1 MNTIFETRQRAAQL
15 LKETIAIWRQSDQ
28 SDKLEGLEKDP
39 VFSLL
44 MMAVAYQAEE
54 TDNDIER
61 LKTETLDE
69 LARLLTPYEISHAT
83 PATMVVATELNS
95 DVAEMDATA
104 NTLFHLAET
113 HTMMPLLSTHLIN
126 AKVASIIRVDG
137 RRWRVVLDFDKP
149 VSDLGGFA
157 FAINGLSFRDL
168 TVTLGKHTV
177 PLIRP
182 WDTSELPFIDCFDP
196 QTVLYNRQQ
205 ICNMSMLPLDLFA
218 RHDMRMFI
226 VERGQLA
233 QQLVSD
239 AGRVE
244 LMFEFVGIS
253 DSFPFDKSRLHLN
266 TTVLV
271 NAELNEATLT
281 AQKPY
286 ERIAGYE
293 EADSSRNVMR
303 RQFLHLMQPSAMQLY
318 NKTELEVR
326 RTNADRFNQGSLV
339 RLIQCIINKYHSDF
353 YAFQNI
359 KGMNTDKVIYNLQEA
374 LKTLITG
381 GDADA
386 PLATPGVYLLLK
398 DRGSVLGNDFSLSVK
413 YLTTSGTA
421 VNASLAEPLTA
432 FNSPISAV
440 RVIAPPIPG
449 TDELSTEADTNAMLR
464 YYMLTCDRL
473 VTPADIKLFCRKE
486 LQTRYGISQ
495 DMIARLHVGRRMQT
509 DIRSCGYEIIVEIM
523 LNNNNFVVNNL
534 MEKIS
539 TVEILLQKM
548 IEVRSAGVYP
558 ISVQISTMIKSQD
571 Q

>member
-1 MNTIFETRQRAAQL
+1 M
-15 LKETIAIWRQSDQ
+15 
-28 SDKLEGLEKDP
+28 
-39 VFSLL
+39 
-44 MMAVAYQAEE
+44 
-54 TDNDIER
+54 
-61 LKTETLDE
+61 
-69 LARLLTPYEISHAT
+69 
-83 PATMVVATELNS
+83 
-95 DVAEMDATA
+95 
-104 NTLFHLAET
+104 
-113 HTMMPLLSTHLIN
+113 
-126 AKVASIIRVDG
+126 
-137 RRWRVVLDFDKP
+137 
-149 VSDLGGFA
+149 
-157 FAINGLSFRDL
+157 
-168 TVTLGKHTV
+168 
-177 PLIRP
+177 
-182 WDTSELPFIDCFDP
+182 
-196 QTVLYNRQQ
+196 
-205 ICNMSMLPLDLFA
+205 
-218 RHDMRMFI
+218 
-226 VERGQLA
+226 
-233 QQLVSD
+233 
-239 AGRVE
+239 
-244 LMFEFVGIS
+244 
-253 DSFPFDKSRLHLN
+253 
-266 TTVLV
+266 
-271 NAELNEATLT
+271 
-281 AQKPY
+281 
-286 ERIAGYE
+286 
-293 EADSSRNVMR
+293 
-303 RQFLHLMQPSAMQLY
+303 
-318 NKTELEVR
+318 
-326 RTNADRFNQGSLV
+326 
-339 RLIQCIINKYHSDF
+339 
-353 YAFQNI
+353 
-359 KGMNTDKVIYNLQEA
+359 
-374 LKTLITG
+374 
-381 GDADA
+381 